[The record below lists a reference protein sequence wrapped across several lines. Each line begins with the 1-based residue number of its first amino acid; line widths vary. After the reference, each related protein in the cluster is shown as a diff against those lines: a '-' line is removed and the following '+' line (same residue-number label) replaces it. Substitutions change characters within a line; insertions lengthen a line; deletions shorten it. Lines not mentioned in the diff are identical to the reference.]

1 MTAWQETLHEP
12 GHSFDYD
19 VLDSLEL
26 LLGGLLTDST
36 SYTLPRDAA
45 GKAAAAPVLKVPA
58 AAAEAA
64 MTHGVLQLRD
74 PDGTPLA
81 RLTVEGSESGPDESI
96 YLAGPV
102 APMQAAEHGVGRDIR
117 LSSPLAVSGTQP
129 QQIVAVFD
137 RLPAAEEIVR
147 AVAAA
152 ARTDGQL
159 HLIAASHNADPGNRT
174 LSRLLDTLRSCAGE
188 LENVSAHLLVVPG
201 YDTEAAGT
209 SRTVG
214 SLVLDRVGAAQVL
227 DFSAADEQSGH
238 GVPDDG
244 HSGLVVLFTGLSGSG
259 KSTLARELV
268 QQSHR
273 VDSRQALLLDGDDI
287 RRFLTA
293 GLGFSREDRNTNV
306 ERIGWV
312 AAQVSAVGGI
322 AVCAP
327 IAPFEES
334 RQRVRELAE
343 RAGDFI
349 LVHVSTPLEVCEQR
363 DRKGLYAKARA
374 GQIPDFTGID
384 SPYDVPAEP
393 DYAVDTS
400 ITSVEE
406 ATGHILGMIRDRTA
420 AAVSR

>member
-1 MTAWQETLHEP
+1 MTAWQDALHEP
-12 GHSFDYD
+12 GYSFDYE
-19 VLDSLEL
+19 VLDTLEL
-26 LLGGLLTDST
+26 LLGGLLNESASYSLPGDTGTD
-36 SYTLPRDAA
+36 
-45 GKAAAAPVLKVPA
+45 KAAAPVLRVPAETAEA
-58 AAAEAA
+58 AAAG
-64 MTHGVLQLRD
+64 GVLQLRD

-81 RLTVEGSESGPDESI
+81 RLTVDGSEPGVDGTA

-102 APMQAAEHGVGRDIR
+102 SPMQPAEHGVGRSIR
-117 LSSPLAVSGTQP
+117 LTTPLDSTSGRP
-129 QQIVAVFD
+129 LVAAVFD
-137 RLPAAEEIVR
+137 RTPGAEELAR
-147 AVAAA
+147 AVATAE
-152 ARTDGQL
+152 RSGGEL
-159 HLIAASHNADPGNRT
+159 HLIAVAHNAEPG
-174 LSRLLDTLRSCAGE
+174 SRALPRVLDTLRACADE
-188 LENVSAHLLVVPG
+188 LDNVAAHLLVIPDYDAKLGNGPG
-201 YDTEAAGT
+201 AFGGHVVQ
-209 SRTVG
+209 R
-214 SLVLDRVGAAQVL
+214 LGAAQVL
-227 DFSAADEQSGH
+227 DFSAADDHPASDTTTAER
-238 GVPDDG
+238 
-244 HSGLVVLFTGLSGSG
+244 SGLVVLFTGLSGSG

-273 VDSRQALLLDGDDI
+273 ADSRQALLLDGDDI

-343 RAGDFI
+343 SAGGFI

-384 SPYDVPAEP
+384 SPYDVPAAP
-393 DYAVDTS
+393 DYEVNTAV
-400 ITSVEE
+400 TSVEE
-406 ATGHILGMIRDRTA
+406 ATAHLLGLIRDRTA
-420 AAVSR
+420 DVRR

>member
-1 MTAWQETLHEP
+1 MTAWQDALHEP
-12 GHSFDYD
+12 GHSFDYE
-19 VLDSLEL
+19 VLDTLEL
-26 LLGGLLTDST
+26 LLGGLLDEST
-36 SYTLPRDAA
+36 SYSLPRPTA
-45 GKAAAAPVLKVPA
+45 GDGTAAPVLRVPA
-58 AAAEAA
+58 NAAGDAIAQ
-64 MTHGVLQLRD
+64 GVLQLRD

-81 RLTVEGSESGPDESI
+81 RLTVEGSESGPDNAT

-102 APMQAAEHGVGRDIR
+102 SAMQSAEHGLGRDVR
-117 LSSPLAVSGTQP
+117 LVSPLAHSANHP
-129 QQIVAVFD
+129 QHVAAVFD
-137 RLPAAEEIVR
+137 RTPTAEEIAR

-152 ARTDGQL
+152 SRLDAQL
-159 HLIAASHNADPGNRT
+159 HLVAIAHNAEPGNRALST
-174 LSRLLDTLRSCAGE
+174 LLATLRTCAGE
-188 LENVSAHLLVVPG
+188 LENASAHLLVVPG
-201 YDTEAAGT
+201 YDTPIAGT
-209 SRTVG
+209 AHTLGRH
-214 SLVLDRVGAAQVL
+214 VLERVGASQLL
-227 DFSAADEQSGH
+227 DFSAVEEDPGHQSATE
-238 GVPDDG
+238 G

-312 AAQVSAVGGI
+312 AAQISSVGGI

-334 RQRVRELAE
+334 RQRVQELAE

-374 GQIPDFTGID
+374 GQIPDFTGIS
-384 SPYDVPAEP
+384 SPYDVPPAP
-393 DYAVDTS
+393 DYAVNTAV
-400 ITSVEE
+400 TSVEE
-406 ATGHILGMIRDRTA
+406 ATAHILDLIRDRK